1 MDMFMSM
8 KMVMVMAML
17 VFKLP
22 HQIQILSLKQ
32 MGFIILKTMFRI
44 LEFKMLQLEVM
55 DILIILEMESFLP
68 FLLKT
73 LLEPFLK
80 FLHRIILD

>member
-1 MDMFMSM
+1 MFMSM

>member
-8 KMVMVMAML
+8 KMIMAML
-17 VFKLP
+17 VFKLS
-22 HQIQILSLKQ
+22 HKIQMLSLKQ

-73 LLEPFLK
+73 ILEPFLK